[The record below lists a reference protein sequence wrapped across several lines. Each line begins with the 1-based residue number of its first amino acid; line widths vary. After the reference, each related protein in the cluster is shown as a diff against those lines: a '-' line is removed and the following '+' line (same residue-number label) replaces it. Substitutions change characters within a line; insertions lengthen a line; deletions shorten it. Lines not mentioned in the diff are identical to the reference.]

1 MADTN
6 KTPVFPTTEQLKREL
21 ERRNFGKKY
30 ISTLMS
36 TFGAILVAVA
46 AIALISVFFLPVF
59 RVSGESMSPLLKS
72 HDVVLCGKSSE
83 VSQGDKLAELPSP
96 LSDYANVSGYENV
109 LDITGTGIMGYITI
123 PKINVYLPI
132 YHGTSPEVLNIAVGH
147 LQGST
152 LPIGGTSRHSVIS
165 AHRGLPSSKLFTD
178 IDQLVEDDT
187 FTITILDE
195 IYTYSVDNIE
205 VVLPT
210 ELNSLNIIPD
220 QDNVTLMTCTPY
232 GINTHRL
239 LVRAHRIDT
248 YKPHEVRVPADA
260 VPIDKMNCIPFIVA
274 AVIILLILF
283 WVIQGRMTR
292 RFGLA
297 EQFENSQHIPHNNK
311 KG

>member
-1 MADTN
+1 MN
-6 KTPVFPTTEQLKREL
+6 KRRSFLFYLFFGSILIIGICIILYPSFSSWWNARVQSQAISNYDKAVSDLGSDEKKRLL
-21 ERRNFGKKY
+21 ERAEQYNR
-30 ISTLMS
+30 
-36 TFGAILVAVA
+36 
-46 AIALISVFFLPVF
+46 
-59 RVSGESMSPLLKS
+59 E
-72 HDVVLCGKSSE
+72 
-83 VSQGDKLAELPSP
+83 LAELPSP
-96 LSDYANVSGYENV
+96 LSDYASIDGYERI

-152 LPIGGTSRHSVIS
+152 LPIGGKSRHSVIS

-195 IYTYSVDNIE
+195 IYTYSVDNIQ

-220 QDNVTLMTCTPY
+220 EDNVTLMTCTPY

-239 LVRAHRIDT
+239 LVKAHRIDIS
-248 YKPHEVRVPADA
+248 KPQENEVRVPADA
-260 VPIDKMNCIPFIVA
+260 IPIDEMNCIPFII
-274 AVIILLILF
+274 AVVIFLLILY

-292 RFGLA
+292 RLGLV
-297 EQFENSQHIPHNNK
+297 EKFENEQNK
-311 KG
+311 HDKND

>member
-1 MADTN
+1 MN
-6 KTPVFPTTEQLKREL
+6 KRSSILFYLFFGSILIIGIGIILYPSFSTWWNSRVQSQAISNYDKAVGDLGNEEKQKIF
-21 ERRNFGKKY
+21 ERAEKY
-30 ISTLMS
+30 N
-36 TFGAILVAVA
+36 
-46 AIALISVFFLPVF
+46 
-59 RVSGESMSPLLKS
+59 R
-72 HDVVLCGKSSE
+72 
-83 VSQGDKLAELPSP
+83 KLAELPSP

-274 AVIILLILF
+274 AVVILLILF
-283 WVIQGRMTR
+283 WVIQGHMTR

-297 EQFENSQHIPHNNK
+297 EQFENDHHIPHNNK

>member
-1 MADTN
+1 MN
-6 KTPVFPTTEQLKREL
+6 KRSSILFYLFFGSILIIGIGIILYPSFSTWWNSRVQSQAISNYDKAVGDLGNEEKQKIF
-21 ERRNFGKKY
+21 ERAEKY
-30 ISTLMS
+30 N
-36 TFGAILVAVA
+36 
-46 AIALISVFFLPVF
+46 
-59 RVSGESMSPLLKS
+59 R
-72 HDVVLCGKSSE
+72 
-83 VSQGDKLAELPSP
+83 KLAELPSP

-239 LVRAHRIDT
+239 LVRSHRIDT
-248 YKPHEVRVPADA
+248 YKPHEIRVPADA

-274 AVIILLILF
+274 AVVILLILF

-297 EQFENSQHIPHNNK
+297 EQFENGQHIPHNNK

>member
-1 MADTN
+1 MN
-6 KTPVFPTTEQLKREL
+6 KRSSILFYLFFGSILIIGIGIILYPSFSTWWNSRVQSQAISNYDKAVGDLGNEEKQKIFERAEKYNRE
-21 ERRNFGKKY
+21 
-30 ISTLMS
+30 
-36 TFGAILVAVA
+36 
-46 AIALISVFFLPVF
+46 
-59 RVSGESMSPLLKS
+59 
-72 HDVVLCGKSSE
+72 
-83 VSQGDKLAELPSP
+83 LAELPAP

-274 AVIILLILF
+274 AVVILLILF

>member
-1 MADTN
+1 MN
-6 KTPVFPTTEQLKREL
+6 KRSSILFYLFFGSILIIGIGIILCPSFSTWWNSRVQSQAISNYDKAVGDLGNEEKQKIF
-21 ERRNFGKKY
+21 ERAEKY
-30 ISTLMS
+30 N
-36 TFGAILVAVA
+36 
-46 AIALISVFFLPVF
+46 
-59 RVSGESMSPLLKS
+59 R
-72 HDVVLCGKSSE
+72 
-83 VSQGDKLAELPSP
+83 KLAELPSP

-178 IDQLVEDDT
+178 IDQLAEDDT

-260 VPIDKMNCIPFIVA
+260 VPIDKMNCIPFIIA
-274 AVIILLILF
+274 AVVILLILF

-297 EQFENSQHIPHNNK
+297 EQFENGQHIPHNNK